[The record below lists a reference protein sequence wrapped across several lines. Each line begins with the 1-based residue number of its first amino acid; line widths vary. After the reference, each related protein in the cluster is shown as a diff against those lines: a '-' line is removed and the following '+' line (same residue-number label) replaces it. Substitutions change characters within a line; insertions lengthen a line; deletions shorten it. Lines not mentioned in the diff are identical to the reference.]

1 MARPCSVC
9 THPQRAE
16 IDLLLATG
24 TPSTQVAERYGLVD
38 RSVRRHAA
46 NHLPL
51 VVQEAARADEE
62 ARNLDVLTEV
72 KRLYGRAVTI
82 LDGAD
87 DDPGTALRAIREAR
101 ETLALVGRLLG
112 ELDERPVVNV
122 LVSQQW
128 VEVRAVLLSALSPYP
143 EARAAAAS
151 ALLEAGGGQ

>member
-9 THPQRAE
+9 THPQRAD
-16 IDLLLATG
+16 IDRLLATG

-51 VVQEAARADEE
+51 AVQEAAQADEE

-72 KRLYGRAVTI
+72 KRLYRSAVDI
-82 LDGAD
+82 LDNAD
-87 DDPGTALRAIREAR
+87 DDPAMALRAIREAR

-112 ELDERPVVNV
+112 EIDERPVVNV
-122 LVSQQW
+122 LVSPQW
-128 VEVRAVLLSALSPYP
+128 IEVRAVLLEALSSFPQ
-143 EARAAAAS
+143 ARAAAAA